1 MLIYIYIYIKMKK
14 KRGTGRRGES
24 GREKGRKWNSKKYK
38 MEGSSKRER
47 EREIAEE

>member
-1 MLIYIYIYIKMKK
+1 MKR

-38 MEGSSKRER
+38 MEGGGDGGGRR